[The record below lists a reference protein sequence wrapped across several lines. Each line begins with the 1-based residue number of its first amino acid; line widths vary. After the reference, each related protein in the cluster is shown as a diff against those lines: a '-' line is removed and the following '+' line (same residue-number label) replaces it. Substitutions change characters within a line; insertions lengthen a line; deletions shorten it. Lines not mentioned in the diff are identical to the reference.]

1 MRSHYVITMTMVA
14 LVRIALAQNPAEPK
28 KPPATGTLDLIPE
41 NALAAVVLR
50 SPNDLGKKG
59 DQLFKDLDFDPV
71 PGETPSSALNK
82 LIDFLIGNFVGVR
95 QGLDLDGSMAVIV
108 PPEPEGK
115 EPKIEALLGN
125 LVLALPVS
133 DREQMAANFGFAK
146 GELPEGKVRA
156 AKKGVNDKAP
166 KVVALRGR
174 HIFLATHERILQP
187 LLQARP
193 LAGRLSEGQRATFD
207 AADLLVYVN
216 PQSQK
221 DWQAFRNDIEATSK
235 RWASDPQDRKTIEQ
249 FLKSLGHLKFVLAGG
264 RLEQG
269 VGLNVLLSL
278 DDKVAEVKEFLG
290 ALRSE
295 GAAHLRGL
303 PKGRLVATQA
313 FALGGRGSSAETSTG
328 VPDGKQP
335 RPLQA
340 VLARVLAEEF
350 FKNVLEM
357 QKLTSPADRPTF
369 LGVFTEVWERLHG
382 SRIGVYLT
390 SDESRFGLFNAI
402 AILDTSDAPQFLADL
417 RTLAKIADGTL
428 DLAKPEARQEVN
440 LAKLIE
446 DLSHERYAVR
456 APASTKLRLIGE
468 PALLEL
474 EKAVE
479 AKRDLETVRR
489 LQKLIAEI
497 STVAAERRQE
507 LKKDVLKFVRPTFAW
522 VAQAETRVG
531 QPVDIVHIT
540 LKDAEAATAKALKQ
554 YLGPDWDKMRL
565 AVRGKQVVVLLG
577 SEVELFEQTLENL
590 QDRGKADAALDAKAG
605 AAVVQFQL
613 SLESLSSLFTGK
625 PRRLPGERLTS
636 FALRVPE
643 SGLQFDLQAPTEE
656 LRILFKLK

>member
-1 MRSHYVITMTMVA
+1 MKRQHWITAACVVIVGSA
-14 LVRIALAQNPAEPK
+14 VLAQNPAEPT

-115 EPKIEALLGN
+115 EPKVEALLGN

-221 DWQAFRNDIEATSK
+221 EWQGFRNDVEATSK
-235 RWASDPQDRKTIEQ
+235 RWTSDPQDRKTIEQ
-249 FLKSLGHLKFVLAGG
+249 FLKSLGHLNFILAGG
-264 RLEQG
+264 RLDQG
-269 VGLNVLLSL
+269 FGLNVLLAL
-278 DDKVAEVKEFLG
+278 DDKAAEVKELLG
-290 ALRSE
+290 ALRAE
-295 GAAHLRGL
+295 GAAHVHGL

-313 FALGGRGSSAETSTG
+313 FALGGRRRVAETSAG
-328 VPDGKQP
+328 PDGKQP

-340 VLARVLAEEF
+340 VLARVLAEVYFE
-350 FKNVLEM
+350 NVLEK

-390 SDESRFGLFNAI
+390 SDESRFGLFSAI

-417 RTLAKIADGTL
+417 RALAKIADGTL
-428 DLAKPEARQEVN
+428 DLAKAEVRQEVN
-440 LAKLIE
+440 LAKLID

-531 QPVDIVHIT
+531 QPVDIVHIK
-540 LKDAEAATAKALKQ
+540 LQDAEAATAKALKQ

-577 SEVELFEQTLENL
+577 SEVDLLEQTLKKLE
-590 QDRGKADAALDAKAG
+590 DHGKAEAALDAKAG

-636 FALRVPE
+636 FALHVPE